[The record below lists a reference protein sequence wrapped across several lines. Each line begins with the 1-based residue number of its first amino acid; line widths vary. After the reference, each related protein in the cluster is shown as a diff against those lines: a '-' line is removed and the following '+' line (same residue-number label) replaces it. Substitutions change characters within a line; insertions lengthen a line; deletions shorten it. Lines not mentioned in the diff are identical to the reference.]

1 MNAWNSE
8 EVRARYDNQIIGFL
22 TNVDG
27 KTRLNP
33 TRVAL
38 AFRKLV
44 LEEGADPNSLETLA
58 QARQICHKFISP
70 VIPFETISW
79 VTFTMMLSE
88 LGKKK
93 ELEDLL
99 DYADDRLEPTWEKGG
114 LYYPRNDELF
124 DREHNMIHMEPHSG
138 NSGIGYARLNVEDGQ
153 KKMWDKPWTRE
164 VLRSRP
170 YIDGVT
176 FAGGVDFLRGLW
188 DEDARAMVVTLKSWS
203 GEARNITLQ
212 VKNLPKGNW
221 AVYVNGELKET
232 AENSEVIDVMET
244 VADEEVDIVVA
255 AI

>member
-1 MNAWNSE
+1 MNTWNSG
-8 EVRARYDNQIIGFL
+8 EVRARYDNQVIGFL

-44 LEEGADPNSLETLA
+44 LEDGADANSPETLA
-58 QARQICHKFISP
+58 QAHQISHKFISP
-70 VIPFETISW
+70 IIPFETISW

-93 ELEDLL
+93 ELGDLL
-99 DYADDRLEPTWEKGG
+99 EYADSRLEPTWEKGG
-114 LYYPRNDELF
+114 LFYPRNDDLL
-124 DREHNMIHMEPHSG
+124 DNEHNMIHMEPHSG

-164 VLRSRP
+164 ILQSRP
-170 YIDGVT
+170 YVDGITFADGV
-176 FAGGVDFLRGLW
+176 DLLRGLW
-188 DEDARAMVVTLKSWS
+188 DEDAHAMIVTLKSWS
-203 GEARNITLQ
+203 GEARKITLQ
-212 VKNLPKGNW
+212 VNNLPKGNW

-232 AENSEVIDVMET
+232 AESMEVIEVTET
-244 VADEEVDIVVA
+244 VAEEVDIVVVG
-255 AI
+255 I